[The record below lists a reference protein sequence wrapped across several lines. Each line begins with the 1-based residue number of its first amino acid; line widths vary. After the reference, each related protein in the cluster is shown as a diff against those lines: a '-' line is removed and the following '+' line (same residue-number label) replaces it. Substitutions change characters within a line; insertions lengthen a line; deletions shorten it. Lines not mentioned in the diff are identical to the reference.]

1 MANHLHKLKER
12 IQYRIKTRH
21 HKGFGIHSPY
31 LFHFINSVIQIK
43 YPYYHF
49 RQIESLRKDQT
60 SNYKSLRNIDF
71 IAHRRNKKEAHCG
84 QIIFRIIQDAQFK
97 TLLELGTN
105 MGMET
110 QYMALAN
117 LKARCITVTR
127 SAELAA
133 LAQRRFQK
141 QGLNHIELEILQSGE
156 MPLKVIDG
164 VENLDFVLFNHSFI
178 SHDILDLFNQCLP
191 KKNNGSIF
199 VFMGIHGR
207 PEMIEAWKK
216 IRTDPNVQVTMDL
229 YNLGIVMFNPELEK
243 KNYVLRTK
251 QSHI

>member
-1 MANHLHKLKER
+1 MAHHLYKLKER
-12 IQYRIKTRH
+12 IRYRINARH

-49 RQIESLRKDQT
+49 RQIESLRKDLT
-60 SNYKSLRNIDF
+60 SNHKSL
-71 IAHRRNKKEAHCG
+71 RRNKKEAHCG

-105 MGMET
+105 LGMET

-117 LKARCITVTR
+117 QKARCVTVTK

-133 LAQRRFQK
+133 LAQKRFQK
-141 QGLNHIELEILQSGE
+141 QGLNHIELEILQSE
-156 MPLKVIDG
+156 ETPFKVIDK
-164 VENLDFVLFNHSFI
+164 VDNLDFVLFNQSFI

-199 VFMGIHGR
+199 VLMGIHGR
-207 PEMIEAWKK
+207 PEMTRAWKK
-216 IRTDPNVQVTMDL
+216 IRADKNVQVTMDL

>member
-1 MANHLHKLKER
+1 MAHHFYKLKER
-12 IQYRIKTRH
+12 IRHRIKARH

-31 LFHFINSVIQIK
+31 LFHFINTVIQIK

-49 RQIESLRKDQT
+49 RQIESLRKDLPT
-60 SNYKSLRNIDF
+60 NYKSLRYVDF
-71 IAHRRNKKEAHCG
+71 IARRRNKKEAHCG
-84 QIIFRIIQDAQFK
+84 QIIFRIIQNAQFK

-105 MGMET
+105 LGMET

-133 LAQRRFQK
+133 LAQKRFQK
-141 QGLNHIELEILQSGE
+141 QGLNHIELKILQSE
-156 MPLKVIDG
+156 ETPLKVIEKFD
-164 VENLDFVLFNHSFI
+164 NLDFVLFNQSFT
-178 SHDILDLFNQCLP
+178 SHDILDLFNKCLL

-199 VFMGIHGR
+199 VFLGIHGR
-207 PEMIEAWKK
+207 PEMTRAWKK
-216 IRTDPNVQVTMDL
+216 IRTDKDVQVTMDL